1 MMKTLTDTKAMR
13 LRIYIISVVALVG
26 FSISGMACGIGGEDP
41 KDYLLFRVFDS
52 SINMIDWEVDQLE
65 DSPDPEVQKYLKL
78 ARDCEKLRYFRDSK
92 WYYPT
97 KEVDVVHCSLEE
109 VLAEALAYKGSKLRD
124 RYALQAARAMFSLGK
139 FREMREW
146 WTKTEGRIKDEKI
159 RKNIEGYVAG
169 AMYRTGDEEKALEYY
184 TSIGDIS
191 SIIYC
196 LKNKGDYAGDRSL
209 LEYAVVHCP
218 DDPSIIAI
226 LQDYIRNLEVY
237 ADFHQRN
244 GRVDACYKMCMN
256 AVANSEDPAPWLYSA
271 AFLKN
276 QMGQP
281 YVASNILARAERCAK
296 TDFIKESIKVLRILI
311 DAQVSTYNQAYERKL
326 LDELKWLDGKIA
338 NNITDEVRKTT
349 MEMTRLKYGF
359 SYYYWNDMMRKIVI
373 GTVVPRMIEAGKAP
387 IALLLANYA
396 DNRLLSLVGE
406 VEFSYSWQKPAI
418 KMNLDDYRKK
428 KNNSTDLSTIVNEYR
443 SERGIFNNVD
453 FSNHYFN
460 LLDTISVSSVLG
472 YEKLLMS
479 YTSELE
485 TFLYKRSYINME
497 YLWDLIGTRYLRDC
511 NYDKAVTYLSKV
523 SDDYQ
528 KTLNTYYY
536 MNRLPFSYD
545 RRYGEFI
552 PNYKLDFARKM
563 SEYHMI
569 ASTCTDPDIVGDA
582 LIKIGIGMRNSL
594 EFCWALTHYKWTY
607 DDPRFELNG
616 SSVWHAKAQRTLS
629 KGLNSMTNK
638 NACDVLAN
646 Y

>member
-1 MMKTLTDTKAMR
+1 ML
-13 LRIYIISVVALVG
+13 
-26 FSISGMACGIGGEDP
+26 FSISGMACGIGGDDP
-41 KDYLLFRVFDS
+41 KDYLLYRVFDP
-52 SINMIDWEVDQLE
+52 SIIRVSDRDIDQLE
-65 DSPDPEVQKYLKL
+65 ESPDPEVQKYLKL
-78 ARDCEKLRYFRDSK
+78 ARDCAKLRYLHDSK

-97 KEVDVVHCSLEE
+97 KDVDVVHCSLEE
-109 VLAEALAYKGSKLRD
+109 VLTEALAYQGSKLKD
-124 RYALQAARAMFSLGK
+124 RYALQVARAMFSLGK

-146 WTKTEGRIKDEKI
+146 WDKTECVIKDEKI
-159 RKNIEGYVAG
+159 RRNIEGYVAG

-184 TSIGDIS
+184 TAIGDIS

-209 LEYAVVHCP
+209 LEYAAIHCP
-218 DDPSIIAI
+218 DDQSIIAI
-226 LQDYIRNLEVY
+226 LQDYIRKLEVY

-244 GRVDACYKMCMN
+244 GSVDACYKMCMN
-256 AVANSEDPAPWLYSA
+256 AVLHSKDPAVWLYSA

-281 YVASNILARAERCAK
+281 YVASNILARAENCAR

-311 DAQVSTYNQAYERKL
+311 DAQIFTYNKAYERKL
-326 LDELKWLDGKIA
+326 LDELKWLDSKICS
-338 NNITDEVRKTT
+338 NITDDVIKET
-349 MEMTRLKYGF
+349 MEMLKLKYGY

-373 GTVVPRMIEAGKAP
+373 GTVVPRMIEAGKTP
-387 IALLLANYA
+387 LALLLANYA

-418 KMNLDDYRKK
+418 KMTLDDYRKK
-428 KNNSTDLSTIVNEYR
+428 KNNSNDVGTIVNEYR
-443 SERGIFNNVD
+443 TERGIFNNVD

-460 LLDTISVSSVLG
+460 LLDTTNITSVLD

-479 YTSELE
+479 YSSELE
-485 TFLYKRSYINME
+485 SFLYKRAYINME
-497 YLWDLIGTRYLRDC
+497 YVWDLIGTRYIRDC
-511 NYDKAVTYLSKV
+511 NYNQAVAYLSKV
-523 SDDYQ
+523 SEDYQ

-536 MNRLPFSYD
+536 MNRLPFSYK
-545 RRYGEFI
+545 RNYGKVN

-563 SEYHMI
+563 SEYQMI

-582 LIKIGIGMRNSL
+582 LIKIGIGMRNSF

-607 DDPRFELNG
+607 DDPRYEMEG
-616 SSVWHAKAQRTLS
+616 SSVWHAEAQRKLRD
-629 KGLNSMTNK
+629 GLNSMTNK

-646 Y
+646 YY

>member
-1 MMKTLTDTKAMR
+1 MR
-13 LRIYIISVVALVG
+13 LRIYIISLASFMF
-26 FSISGMACGIGGEDP
+26 FSTSGMACGIGGDDP
-41 KDYLLFRVFDS
+41 KDYLLYRVFDS
-52 SINMIDWEVDQLE
+52 SINMVSDRYIDQLE

-78 ARDCEKLRYFRDSK
+78 ARDCAKLRYFHDSK

-109 VLAEALAYKGSKLRD
+109 VLTEALAYKGSKLRD

-146 WTKTEGRIKDEKI
+146 WDKTECRINDEKI

-169 AMYRTGDEEKALEYY
+169 AMFRSGDEEKALEYY
-184 TSIGDIS
+184 TAIGDIS

-196 LKNKGDYAGDRSL
+196 LKNKGDYTGDRSL
-209 LEYAVVHCP
+209 LEYAAIHCP
-218 DDPSIIAI
+218 DDQSILAI
-226 LQDYIRNLEVY
+226 LQDYIRKLEVY

-244 GRVDACYKMCMN
+244 GTVDACYEMCMK
-256 AVANSEDPAPWLYSA
+256 AVKHSKDPAPWLYSA

-281 YVASNILARAERCAK
+281 YVASNILSRAETCAK
-296 TDFIKESIKVLRILI
+296 TDFIKESIKVLRIFI
-311 DAQVSTYNQAYERKL
+311 DAQISSYNKAYERKL
-326 LDELKWLDGKIA
+326 LDELTWLDSKIC
-338 NNITDEVRKTT
+338 NNITDDVRKET
-349 MEMTRLKYGF
+349 MEMTKLKYGC

-387 IALLLANYA
+387 LAILLANYA
-396 DNRLLSLVGE
+396 DNRLLSIVGE

-418 KMNLDDYRKK
+418 KMTLDDYRKK
-428 KNNSTDLSTIVNEYR
+428 KNNSKDVNTVVNDYR
-443 SERGIFNNVD
+443 IERGIFNNVD

-460 LLDTISVSSVLG
+460 LLDTTSLSSVLG

-479 YTSELE
+479 YSSELE
-485 TFLYKRSYINME
+485 SFLFKRSYINMD
-497 YLWDLIGTRYLRDC
+497 YLWDLIGTRYIRDC
-511 NYDKAVTYLSKV
+511 NYEKATIYLSKV
-523 SDDYQ
+523 SNDYQ
-528 KTLNTYYY
+528 KTLNTYSY
-536 MNRLPFSYD
+536 MNRLPFSYE
-545 RRYGEFI
+545 RKYGQVN

-563 SEYHMI
+563 SEYKMI

-582 LIKIGIGMRNSL
+582 LIRIGIGMRNSF

-607 DDPRFELNG
+607 DDPRYEMEG
-616 SSVWHAKAQRTLS
+616 SSIWHAEAQRKLS
-629 KGLNSMTNK
+629 DGLSSMTNK

-646 Y
+646 YY